1 MIIRSDNRGQTT
13 VLTLVFMV
21 VLLGMSA
28 LVLDLGSWYRSDR
41 ALQQTADAAALAG
54 AQALPENTGTATS
67 LAIEYANKNGGGLTS
82 SGITFSGKIVK
93 NDTITV
99 KMSREAPGFFSNV
112 LGIKSV
118 TVGAH
123 AVARSANISEAQYVA
138 PITVNWK
145 HPMLPCKPLPCPAQT
160 TIDLQDLHAPGSGN
174 GSGAFGLIN
183 LDQNDDGTQSPE
195 ILSDWIVHGFDAYL
209 PLGDYN
215 SVPSTM
221 FNSSQVKNAMTAS
234 IGKELLFPVYKVIT
248 GPGGNAVYLIIGW
261 VGFYVT
267 GFSGDGDTGTV
278 TGHFTRRISTG
289 LQVHSS
295 NEAADYGARA
305 IQLVD

>member
-1 MIIRSDNRGQTT
+1 MSIRSDNRGQTT

-54 AQALPENTGTATS
+54 AQALPENAGTATS

-82 SGITFSGKIVK
+82 AGITFSGKIVK

-99 KMSREAPGFFSNV
+99 KMSRQAPGFFSKV
-112 LGIKSV
+112 LGIKNV

-123 AVARSANISEAQYVA
+123 AVARSANISEARYVA

-145 HPMLPCKPLPCPAQT
+145 HPMLQCKPLPCQTTT

-183 LDQNDDGTQSPE
+183 LDQNDNGTQSPE
-195 ILSDWIVHGFDAYL
+195 ILSDWILRGFDAYL

-221 FNSSQVKNAMTAS
+221 YNSSQVKDAMTAS

-267 GFSGDGDTGTV
+267 GFSGDGDTGQV

-289 LQVHSS
+289 LQVHSA